1 MSILSR
7 LNHFR
12 VLLGLFLLSAS
23 AVAAPI
29 DTIFRESF
37 FDSRIYVENRCGQNI
52 ERFLLRLESAGV
64 DLAPLEVIEIVNPG
78 IENFGLV
85 AAYSARVGYRT
96 NWGHHVVL
104 YDGKQ
109 IYDFDF
115 TRSPDP
121 RRPSIYF
128 SEMFKDA
135 EMRASSARC
144 LKYIG
149 AYELRVHFARD
160 YLDAMAKRGRLKYR
174 TARLRDVPDWG
185 CGKPRQMRR
194 VGL

>member
-1 MSILSR
+1 MKRNSR
-7 LNHFR
+7 LKGFSL
-12 VLLGLFLLSAS
+12 LLGFLLVSTSAF
-23 AVAAPI
+23 AASI
-29 DTIFRESF
+29 DTVFRDSF
-37 FDSRIYVENRCGQNI
+37 FDSRIYEENRCGENI
-52 ERFLLRLESAGV
+52 ERFLIRLEKAGV
-64 DLAPLEVIEIVNPG
+64 DLAPLEVIEIVNQG

-85 AAYSARVGYRT
+85 AAYSARIGYQT

-104 YDGKQ
+104 YDGNK

-128 SEMFKDA
+128 DEMFKDA

-149 AYELRVHFARD
+149 NYQLRVHLARD
-160 YLDAMAKRGRLKYR
+160 YLESMARRGRLKFR
-174 TARLRDVPDWG
+174 TSLLRDLPEWG
-185 CGKPRQMRR
+185 CGQPRQMRR
-194 VGL
+194 VGF